1 MDEMKRVVYL
11 YTVIMGVN
19 AAAVNGLCDHEPN
32 LSQIWT
38 DNPKVW

>member
-1 MDEMKRVVYL
+1 MDEMERVVCL
-11 YTVIMGVN
+11 YTVIMGDI